1 MTVMTRPD
9 SGHDTLLTMYATMV
23 RTRMCETAVLRQLAT
38 LDHGVGYLPVRD
50 QEAVAAGTIAA
61 LEAGDRL
68 VTTKRC
74 LHELIACGVPLREVV
89 GMLLTPR
96 AASFTEPLARAHGV
110 IFSTGTPG
118 AGVPVAAGAALAA
131 KVMGS
136 GRVVITSF
144 GDGATDTGAFHE
156 GANLAAV
163 LQLPLVLLCR
173 NNLHHGSTPVA
184 NTTRINH
191 VASRAHGYGIPGQTV
206 DGTDPVKVRRAVAA
220 AVNRARQGG
229 GPSLVECVT
238 YRPGRHR
245 AADGRADALRDEPDA
260 PLPEDPLLR
269 YERWLTATGVDPDT
283 LVRISASAMSE
294 VDQLLAVIR
303 LSTSRRRP
311 GGRR

>member
-23 RTRMCETAVLRQLAT
+23 RTRMCETAVLHRLAT
-38 LDHGVGYLPVRD
+38 LDHGVGYLPVRG
-50 QEAVAAGTIAA
+50 QEAVAAGMVAA
-61 LEAGDRL
+61 LEPGDRL

-74 LHELIACGVPLREVV
+74 LHELIACGLPLREVI
-89 GMLLTPR
+89 GMLLSPQST
-96 AASFTEPLARAHGV
+96 SFADPLARAHGV
-110 IFSTGTPG
+110 IFTTGAPG

-131 KVMGS
+131 KATGS

-163 LQLPLVLLCR
+163 LQLPLVLLCQ
-173 NNLHHGSTPVA
+173 NNLHRGSTPVT

-191 VASRAHGYGIPGQTV
+191 VASRAHGYGMPGQTV
-206 DGTDPVKVRRAVAA
+206 DGNDPVKVRRAVAS
-220 AVNRARQGG
+220 AVNRARHGG

-238 YRPGRHR
+238 YRPGKHR
-245 AADGRADALRDEPDA
+245 AEDGQAEASPEELDPVLPQD
-260 PLPEDPLLR
+260 PLPR
-269 YERWLTATGVDPDT
+269 YERWLTATGVDPDA

-294 VDQLLAVIR
+294 VDQVLDVLR
-303 LSTSRRRP
+303 MFTGRQRP
-311 GGRR
+311 GGR